1 MGLGTHAASPSMLHQ
16 SQETHDLIQRALA
29 EDEAPADITTTL
41 LPPDLTGEAI
51 LVAKSPGVLAG
62 VEVALEVFRLVDSS
76 LQCRALTGDGASIHD
91 EQPLA
96 VIKGKLDSILRAE
109 RTALNFI
116 QRLSGIATATQTYVA
131 AIAGLPATLVD
142 TRKTVPGWRHL
153 DKYAVRMGGGTNH
166 RMSLADGVLIKD
178 NHIAAMDAWDEGL
191 TELVRRARAQTPAGT
206 KVEVEVESLE
216 QVQKALHAGADI
228 LMLDN
233 MDLGTMHQAVALC
246 RGNARTEASGGVTLE
261 TVRAVAAT
269 GVDLI
274 STGSITHSVIALDIG
289 LDVAPTVPKL

>member
-1 MGLGTHAASPSMLHQ
+1 MLHQ
-16 SQETHDLIQRALA
+16 SQETHDLIQRTLA
-29 EDEAPADITTTL
+29 EDEAPADVTTAL
-41 LPPDLTGEAI
+41 LPPDLTGEAT

-62 VEVALEVFRLVDSS
+62 VEVALEVFRLVDPS
-76 LQCRALTGDGASIHD
+76 LQCRALTEDGAPIHD
-91 EQPLA
+91 GQPLA
-96 VIKGKLDSILRAE
+96 VVQGKLDSILRAE

-131 AIAGLPATLVD
+131 AIADLPATLVD

-178 NHIAAMDAWDEGL
+178 NHIAAMDAWDGGL
-191 TELVRRARAQTPAGT
+191 AELVRRARAQTPAGT

-216 QVQKALHAGADI
+216 QVQEALHAGADI

-233 MDLGTMHQAVALC
+233 MDLDTIRQAVALC
-246 RGNARTEASGGVTLE
+246 RGSARTEASGGVTLE
-261 TVRAVAAT
+261 TVRAISAT

-289 LDVAPTVPKL
+289 LDVASTVPRP